1 MQGTADQR
9 KYIRYPLGLE
19 ATAVVGNNIT
29 INRCLVHTFS
39 HNGAAM
45 NLLVR
50 ENLVTGQNIM
60 LGIILPGRP
69 APISVIVK
77 LRWVKMLEGNE
88 QFNAA
93 AGGTIIFIKDDER
106 SALLDYAFRQV
117 LASEQE

>member
-1 MQGTADQR
+1 
-9 KYIRYPLGLE
+9 
-19 ATAVVGNNIT
+19 
-29 INRCLVHTFS
+29 
-39 HNGAAM
+39 
-45 NLLVR
+45 
-50 ENLVTGQNIM
+50 M

-106 SALLDYAFRQV
+106 SALLDYAFHKV